1 MRALGLDLGTKTLGV
16 AISLSGILAN
26 PYKTIFYDGTS
37 YDPLIKELK
46 TIITQNNIDTLV
58 LGLPKNMG

>member
-1 MRALGLDLGTKTLGV
+1 MRALGLDLGTKTLGL

-37 YDPLIKELK
+37 YDRY
-46 TIITQNNIDTLV
+46 N
-58 LGLPKNMG
+58 GC

>member
-37 YDPLIKELK
+37 YEPLIKELK
-46 TIITQNNIDTLV
+46 TIITQIIFTIIRSR
-58 LGLPKNMG
+58 GCTRSF